1 MSELIHAVT
10 MPKWGIEMVEGTI
23 VQWNVAVG
31 QHIDKGAALLEVETE
46 KIVNTVDAPAGGTLR
61 RIIADAGEARPV
73 GALLAVLAEAAASE
87 QAIEAFIAAFK
98 GATVSF
104 EPEESA
110 PAAGIPGAGAPVED
124 GAAAGEEP
132 ARVSPHAQRLAER
145 LGIDLAQIRGTGRN
159 GRITREDVE
168 AFAAQAQQSTPGSE
182 NAPTRTPLSGT
193 RATIARR
200 LLESTR
206 TIPHFRLS
214 IDVRAVALVQRAAQ
228 VAQHAG
234 RRVTVNDLL
243 VRSCALALVQH
254 RELNAWLEGEEI
266 LTFAHADVAVA
277 VAAAGGL
284 ITPVVRAAD
293 SKSVPQIAATTADLF
308 ERARRGTL
316 TREDIAGGTFTLSNL
331 GMFGLPRFDAIIN
344 PPQVA
349 ILAVGAAQERVIVHE
364 GAPAVA
370 KVMTL
375 TLSADHRVID
385 GAAGAK
391 FLGTL
396 RELIEDP
403 TQL

>member
-1 MSELIHAVT
+1 MA
-10 MPKWGIEMVEGTI
+10 
-23 VQWNVAVG
+23 
-31 QHIDKGAALLEVETE
+31 
-46 KIVNTVDAPAGGTLR
+46 
-61 RIIADAGEARPV
+61 
-73 GALLAVLAEAAASE
+73 
-87 QAIEAFIAAFK
+87 
-98 GATVSF
+98 
-104 EPEESA
+104 
-110 PAAGIPGAGAPVED
+110 
-124 GAAAGEEP
+124 
-132 ARVSPHAQRLAER
+132 
-145 LGIDLAQIRGTGRN
+145 
-159 GRITREDVE
+159 
-168 AFAAQAQQSTPGSE
+168 
-182 NAPTRTPLSGT
+182 
-193 RATIARR
+193 
-200 LLESTR
+200 
-206 TIPHFRLS
+206 
-214 IDVRAVALVQRAAQ
+214 
-228 VAQHAG
+228 
-234 RRVTVNDLL
+234 
-243 VRSCALALVQH
+243 
-254 RELNAWLEGEEI
+254 
-266 LTFAHADVAVA
+266 VAVA

-349 ILAVGAAQERVIVHE
+349 ILAVVAAQERVIVHE